1 MNANSNPTAKAL
13 PSTDDLGQQIEALR
27 AELVKLAATLT
38 DDMSGGIGRA
48 ERQIAATAREARA
61 TATDTVL
68 DHPLAA
74 VGIAAGIGLLLGMI
88 LRKG

>member
-1 MNANSNPTAKAL
+1 MNANANATTKAA

-27 AELVKLAATLT
+27 ADLKKLAATMT
-38 DDMSGGIGRA
+38 DDMSEGIGRA
-48 ERQIAATAREARA
+48 EKQIAATARDARA

-74 VGIAAGIGLLLGMI
+74 VGIAAGIGLLLGLI

>member
-1 MNANSNPTAKAL
+1 MNANVNPTTKSA
-13 PSTDDLGQQIEALR
+13 PSIADLGQQIEALR
-27 AELVKLAATLT
+27 EDLMKLAATMT
-38 DDMSGGIGRA
+38 DDMSAGLGRA
-48 ERQIAATAREARA
+48 ERKIAATARDARA

-68 DHPLAA
+68 GHPLAA

>member
-1 MNANSNPTAKAL
+1 MNANANPTSKPS

-27 AELVKLAATLT
+27 ADLMKLAATMT
-38 DDMSGGIGRA
+38 DDMSAGLGRA
-48 ERQIAATAREARA
+48 EREIAARARDARA

-68 DHPLAA
+68 GHPLAA